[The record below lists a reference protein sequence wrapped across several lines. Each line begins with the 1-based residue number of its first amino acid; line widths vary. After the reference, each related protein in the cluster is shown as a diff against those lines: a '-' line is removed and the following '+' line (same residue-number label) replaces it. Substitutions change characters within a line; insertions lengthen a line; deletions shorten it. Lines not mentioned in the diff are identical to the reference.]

1 MVSDAEGREFETWG
15 FLYVGNQLSA
25 ESGSLVDTVGSSS
38 AGGCEF
44 ESWLKLFTFL
54 QIT

>member
-1 MVSDAEGREFETWG
+1 MVSGADGRELIPGEI
-15 FLYVGNQLSA
+15 FLCGKISA
-25 ESGSLVDTVGSSS
+25 ESGGLVDTVGSSS

-44 ESWLKLFTFL
+44 ESWLKLFNFL

>member
-1 MVSDAEGREFETWG
+1 MVSGAVGREFDIAEI
-15 FLYVGNQLSA
+15 FLCGKISA
-25 ESGSLVDTVGSSS
+25 ESGGLVDTVGSSS

-44 ESWLKLFTFL
+44 ESWLKLFNFL

>member
-1 MVSDAEGREFETWG
+1 MLKVESSNLSET
-15 FLYVGNQLSA
+15 FLCGSILA
-25 ESGSLVDTVGSSS
+25 ESGGLVDTVGSSS

-44 ESWLKLFTFL
+44 ESWLKLFNFL

>member
-1 MVSDAEGREFETWG
+1 MVPKVVRPNLSKF
-15 FLYVGNQLSA
+15 FFVGKQLSA
-25 ESGSLVDTVGSSS
+25 ESGGLVDTVGSSS

-44 ESWLKLFTFL
+44 ESCLKLFNFL